1 MTLGD
6 VLRKERQARGLSAA
20 DVAARLGIADG
31 DYEQLEGGQ
40 SGAERWGP
48 VLARLAIQF
57 ETPTS
62 RLICES
68 GRSEDAKSGECG
80 GRIRAARERRGL
92 TPAAVAD
99 AIEVTAGDYAEIEA
113 SRSPIE
119 RYGPLLLRFAEI
131 VEQPVFN
138 LFYPCGIAFEKLEDY
153 P

>member
-6 VLRKERQARGLSAA
+6 VLRKERQARGLSAV
-20 DVAARLGIADG
+20 DVAARLGIAEA
-31 DYEQLEGGQ
+31 DYEQVEKGQ

-48 VLARLAIQF
+48 VLARLAIEF

-62 RLICES
+62 RLICDS
-68 GRSEDAKSGECG
+68 GRADDAEAGECG

-92 TPAAVAD
+92 TPAAVAE
-99 AIEVTAGDYAEIEA
+99 AVEVPAADYAEIEA
-113 SRSPIE
+113 GRSPIE